1 MIMATKFEKQ
11 AGRGHTPDV
20 NAAVAKMETE
30 RRLGRA
36 GKNILSGGTTEAE
49 KLMKATTGVFG
60 ENSVLSEFEYYDPN
74 QRKGVTSTPVV
85 DIGAADKLSDLF
97 KWANTDAKRGI
108 AELSVL
114 KNRKNEELM
123 DLVREEKEKEVER
136 KRVEMTAKHPS
147 VLARARHRHKRE
159 REDRKKVI
167 VRIREEN
174 EMIIAGKMA
183 DLGLLR

>member
-1 MIMATKFEKQ
+1 MATKFEKQ
-11 AGRGHTPDV
+11 GSRGHTPDV

-36 GKNILSGGTTEAE
+36 GKYVVGGGVTEAE
-49 KLMKATTGVFG
+49 KLMKATAGVAG

-85 DIGAADKLSDLF
+85 DIGAADKLSDVF

-108 AELSVL
+108 TELSVL

-123 DLVREEKEKEVER
+123 DLVREEEEKEVER
-136 KRVEMTAKHPS
+136 KRIEMTARHPS
-147 VLARARHRHKRE
+147 ILARARHRHNIE
-159 REDRKKVI
+159 REKRTKVI

-183 DLGLLR
+183 DLGLIR